1 MERRSELA
9 PHLNPPIKAL
19 YNYAQHHVLWN
30 KPDLF
35 FEDWE
40 VRYGLWKCFRNI
52 SNRKKE
58 MRQDTHSNLILV
70 DNNSRPNNAV

>member
-9 PHLNPPIKAL
+9 PHLNPPLKMD
-19 YNYAQHHVLWN
+19 YSYAQHHILWN

-40 VRYGLWKCFRNI
+40 VRYGLWKCFRTTNKKKTI
-52 SNRKKE
+52 SNDPDVHNVV
-58 MRQDTHSNLILV
+58 M
-70 DNNSRPNNAV
+70 